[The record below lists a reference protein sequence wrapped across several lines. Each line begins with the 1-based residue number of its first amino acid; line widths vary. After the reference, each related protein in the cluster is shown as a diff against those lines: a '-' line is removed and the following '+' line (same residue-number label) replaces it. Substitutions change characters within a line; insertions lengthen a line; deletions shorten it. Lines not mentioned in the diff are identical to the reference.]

1 MRISALISDVC
12 SSDLI
17 YQVVTRKLNRSAIIE
32 IGKDG
37 VARTAAT
44 VDPESRPASE
54 MLTPDVVK
62 RLASGEDVVVAAK
75 PNQIEAVTLLYP
87 NAKIYLRSEEHTS
100 ELQSLMRISYAVFCL
115 KKKTQKKTNK
125 DTNSFDNRTL
135 TTTTKLHRHSSR

>member
-87 NAKIYLRSEEHTS
+87 NATIYL
-100 ELQSLMRISYAVFCL
+100 YATRDSGSTAFSNVEREIGRVSCRERVC
-115 KKKTQKKTNK
+115 KYV
-125 DTNSFDNRTL
+125 
-135 TTTTKLHRHSSR
+135 